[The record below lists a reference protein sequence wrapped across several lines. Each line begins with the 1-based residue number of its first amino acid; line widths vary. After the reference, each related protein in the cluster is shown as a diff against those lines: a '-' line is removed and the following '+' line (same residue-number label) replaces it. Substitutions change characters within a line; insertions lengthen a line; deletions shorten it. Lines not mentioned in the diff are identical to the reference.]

1 MSDELENIH
10 DKLTDFGYALDFQK
24 QLNKELLENDK
35 VTKEAIDSIITLNK
49 EFVEKIKLQDAKLRV
64 KDLEVQKLEAEI
76 RILKM
81 QIERLFI
88 KNGLKY

>member
-24 QLNKELLENDK
+24 QLNKEFLENDK
-35 VTKEAIDSIITLNK
+35 VTKYAINSSVTLNK
-49 EFVEKIKLQDAKLRV
+49 EFIEKMKLQDAKLRV
-64 KDLEVQKLEAEI
+64 KDLEIEKLEAEI